1 MAKKILNYDNLNLP
15 ISAFK
20 IEEIKLNEFYKKI
33 FSLRSCRLENL
44 WKWLYRTNFFSE
56 KKNPMIILKKMRLLA
71 IWELYLFG

>member
-33 FSLRSCRLENL
+33 F
-44 WKWLYRTNFFSE
+44 
-56 KKNPMIILKKMRLLA
+56 P
-71 IWELYLFG
+71 